1 MYVSLILVFL
11 TLGLVTLGMRL
22 PSLMGLSSSSSK
34 PKPRPR
40 AIVKNQIKPCYES
53 NKKVGTA
60 ASAVVLHVHVQL
72 LNTDGTSI
80 FTKTSILP
88 SFHFIPNRFSRAP
101 PSIS

>member
-11 TLGLVTLGMRL
+11 TLGLVTSGMRL
-22 PSLMGLSSSSSK
+22 PSLPGLSSSSAK

-40 AIVKNQIKPCYES
+40 AIVKNQVKPCYES

-60 ASAVVLHVHVQL
+60 PAVVWLAHVPL

-88 SFHFIPNRFSRAP
+88 PFHFVPTRFSRAP
-101 PSIS
+101 PFIS